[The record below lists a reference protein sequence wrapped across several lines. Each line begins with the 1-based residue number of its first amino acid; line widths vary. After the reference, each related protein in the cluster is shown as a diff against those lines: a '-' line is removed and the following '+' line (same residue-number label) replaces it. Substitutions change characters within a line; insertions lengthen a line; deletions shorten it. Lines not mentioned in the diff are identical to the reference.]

1 LTSANSINIARL
13 MPQMFYFAAA
23 WGRLHE
29 ENRGLVFVIPSGNLG
44 NLTGGLMAAAMGVP
58 VERFVA
64 ATNVNDVV
72 VEYLRT
78 GSFRPRPSVRSIS
91 NAMDV
96 GDPGNLARIR
106 ALLEDD
112 IEAMRSRIHAES
124 CTDEETRG
132 AMKEAFQG
140 HRYLFDPHGAVGY
153 RAARRYIDRSGSGA
167 RAVVLATAHPA
178 KFPEALDDEL
188 RSDVEVPSALRGLA
202 DKPKKM
208 TPVHADYDEFR
219 QILTRSVR

>member
-1 LTSANSINIARL
+1 
-13 MPQMFYFAAA
+13 MPQIFYYAAA

-29 ENRGLVFVIPSGNLG
+29 EGRGIVFAIPSGNLG
-44 NLTGGLMAAAMGVP
+44 NLTGGLMAAGMGVP
-58 VERFVA
+58 VERFIA

-78 GSFRPRPSVRSIS
+78 GSFRPRPSVQTLS

-96 GDPGNLARIR
+96 GNPGNLARIR
-106 ALLEDD
+106 ALFDDD
-112 IEAMRSRIHAES
+112 IEAMRSRIHAEP
-124 CTDEETRG
+124 CTDEQTRG
-132 AMKEAFQG
+132 AMKEAFQR

-153 RAARRYIDRSGSGA
+153 RVARRYISRSGSGA

-188 RSDVEVPSALRGLA
+188 RTEVEVPLALMRLA
-202 DKPKKM
+202 DQPKKM
-208 TPVHADYDEFR
+208 TPIRADYDEFR
-219 QILTRSVR
+219 QILAREVR